1 VKRHWILLLS
11 FLIVVIAAIILRG
24 PVHTGPLKTV
34 YKNSYTSPQEF
45 MEGLYA
51 VEQKSPK
58 VEGET
63 TRRIRA
69 IVVPHH
75 LVSSAAIA
83 TGFVALKG
91 QSFKK
96 IVMITPDHFFQCEKT
111 LCTTNAVYETFFGN
125 VSADVSTVSK
135 LIASPIVSD
144 NPKLF
149 KAEHGIFADVPFAAK
164 LFPGVKVTPIA
175 LNTTNWK
182 LQQKEIKELIESVL
196 DEQTVLVISSDFS
209 HYLPLE
215 KSNEMDEQTAET
227 IFAKDFDGISK
238 LNNADQSDCLGCLW
252 ALASIANDRGFY
264 NPSVRSHTNSATI
277 LQDEKIPET
286 TSHFTMV
293 WYENDTL
300 DEHDVAFAGD
310 VTVTRGNARRLPEE
324 IKQWWAGDGERVVN
338 LEGPLSIE
346 CVPDE
351 RWYVF
356 CNPMSRFA
364 QIKNLATHFGIMN
377 NHMLDQRVSGVD
389 TTKLLLEKAG
399 KTPIGTQMVET
410 DTMRVVALTEIM
422 NPIEDAAFANISKT
436 EQTVLQDLRDHPS
449 DKLTVVYVHGGDEY
463 FALTSDAWT
472 KRWEQFIDA
481 GADAVI
487 VVHTHV
493 PGDMVFYKNKP
504 IFRGLGN
511 FVFDQYDAISK
522 QSAKLVRLRKENG
535 EVKFE
540 TLTAD
545 VR

>member
-1 VKRHWILLLS
+1 VQ
-11 FLIVVIAAIILRG
+11 
-24 PVHTGPLKTV
+24 TGPLKTV

-51 VEQKSPK
+51 VEQKSTK
-58 VEGET
+58 GEGET
-63 TRRIRA
+63 THRIRA

-83 TGFVALKG
+83 TGFEALKG

-125 VSADVSTVSK
+125 VSADVSMIKK

-149 KAEHGIFADVPFAAK
+149 KMEHGIFSDVPFIAK

-196 DEQTVLVISSDFS
+196 DDQTILVVSSDFS
-209 HYLPLE
+209 HYLSLLDAN
-215 KSNEMDEQTAET
+215 KMDEQTAET

-238 LNNADQSDCLGCLW
+238 LKNPDQSDCPGCLW
-252 ALASIANDRGFY
+252 TLASIANDHGFY
-264 NPSVRSHTNSATI
+264 NPSVLSHTNSATI
-277 LQDEKIPET
+277 LKDEKIPET
-286 TSHFTMV
+286 TSHFAMA
-293 WYENDTL
+293 WYENDKL

-338 LEGPLSIE
+338 LEGPLSVGCTSSE
-346 CVPDE
+346 L
-351 RWYVF
+351 WYVF
-356 CNPMSRFA
+356 CNPMSRFE
-364 QIKNLATHFGIMN
+364 QVKNLATHFGIMN
-377 NHMLDQRVSGVD
+377 NHMLDQRVAGVD
-389 TTKLLLEKAG
+389 RTKQLLETAG
-399 KTPIGTQMVET
+399 KISVGSEIVET
-410 DTMRVVALTEIM
+410 DTVRIVALTEIM
-422 NPIEDAAFANISKT
+422 NPIEDASFANISKT
-436 EQTVLQDLRDHPS
+436 EQAVLQDLRDHPS

-472 KRWEQFIDA
+472 KRWEKFIDA
-481 GADAVI
+481 GADAVV
-487 VVHTHV
+487 VVHAHV

-511 FVFDQYDAISK
+511 FVFDQYDAVSK
-522 QSAKLVRLRKENG
+522 QTAKFVRLRKENG

-540 TLTAD
+540 TLIAD